1 MTRVAGAQWLVG
13 PKAEIALRD
22 RDAGSLV
29 GAPGDRATTEAA
41 VAELQGRL
49 AELQSRLWA
58 EGRRSLL
65 VVLQGTDASGKDGT
79 ISHVFSGLDLLG
91 TRVASFKE
99 PTVEEL
105 AHDFL
110 WRVHARCPA
119 AGEIVIFNRSHYEDV
134 LAARVRRLVAPEIWR
149 ARYAH
154 INAFESLLS
163 DSGTRLVKV
172 FLHISKEEQYK
183 RLQQR
188 LDDPNNSWKVQRS
201 DFDDRELWPAYSAA
215 FEEMLQK
222 TSTDQAPWY
231 VVPADHKW
239 YRNWVVTNIVLETLE
254 EMDPQYPRP
263 APAGDVTD
271 G

>member
-1 MTRVAGAQWLVG
+1 
-13 PKAEIALRD
+13 
-22 RDAGSLV
+22 
-29 GAPGDRATTEAA
+29 
-41 VAELQGRL
+41 
-49 AELQSRLWA
+49 
-58 EGRRSLL
+58 
-65 VVLQGTDASGKDGT
+65 
-79 ISHVFSGLDLLG
+79 
-91 TRVASFKE
+91 
-99 PTVEEL
+99 
-105 AHDFL
+105 
-110 WRVHARCPA
+110 
-119 AGEIVIFNRSHYEDV
+119 
-134 LAARVRRLVAPEIWR
+134 
-149 ARYAH
+149 
-154 INAFESLLS
+154 LLS

>member
-1 MTRVAGAQWLVG
+1 MTRVAGAQWRVG

-49 AELQSRLWA
+49 AVLQSRLWA

-79 ISHVFSGLDLLG
+79 ISHVFSCLDLLG

-134 LAARVRRLVAPEIWR
+134 LAARVRRLVAPEAVARSMITRFAPCAWRRPGPGPRPGR
-149 ARYAH
+149 ARRGPSGSGGPGPGARPRR
-154 INAFESLLS
+154 SGGRCPSPRGRSRPLS
-163 DSGTRLVKV
+163 G
-172 FLHISKEEQYK
+172 
-183 RLQQR
+183 
-188 LDDPNNSWKVQRS
+188 
-201 DFDDRELWPAYSAA
+201 AA
-215 FEEMLQK
+215 
-222 TSTDQAPWY
+222 P
-231 VVPADHKW
+231 
-239 YRNWVVTNIVLETLE
+239 
-254 EMDPQYPRP
+254 
-263 APAGDVTD
+263 
-271 G
+271 

>member
-134 LAARVRRLVAPEIWR
+134 LAARVRNFGKFPEN
-149 ARYAH
+149 YVQKPSEPD
-154 INAFESLLS
+154 AFALALLADTIHAVIPVPGS
-163 DSGTRLVKV
+163 
-172 FLHISKEEQYK
+172 EQG
-183 RLQQR
+183 
-188 LDDPNNSWKVQRS
+188 
-201 DFDDRELWPAYSAA
+201 
-215 FEEMLQK
+215 
-222 TSTDQAPWY
+222 QAVY
-231 VVPADHKW
+231 
-239 YRNWVVTNIVLETLE
+239 T
-254 EMDPQYPRP
+254 
-263 APAGDVTD
+263 GS
-271 G
+271 